1 MSSVVTGP
9 AQAHLAVQQTDLRW
23 RPRMT
28 DFGPALALY
37 AVTAAISIAMAL
49 AWVV

>member
-1 MSSVVTGP
+1 
-9 AQAHLAVQQTDLRW
+9 LQQTDLHW
-23 RPRMT
+23 RLSMT

-37 AVTAAISIAMAL
+37 VLTAAVSITLAL